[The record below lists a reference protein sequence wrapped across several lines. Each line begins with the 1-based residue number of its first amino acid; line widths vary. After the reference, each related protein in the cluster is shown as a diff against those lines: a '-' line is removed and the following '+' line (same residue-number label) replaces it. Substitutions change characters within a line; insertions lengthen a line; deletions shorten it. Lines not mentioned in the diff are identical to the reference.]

1 MLQGTDGRPDPIST
15 INVLSEREHA
25 VFLTCTVF
33 SSCTRTQTSV
43 SYADVR
49 LFCALILL
57 ESCSRY
63 VEMSS
68 LLLLFYFYFFLL
80 YAHPQTQHTVDVL
93 FQCLCLSAF
102 GLHWYKSVC
111 ACMHVCAHVLSGVY

>member
-1 MLQGTDGRPDPIST
+1 MVD
-15 INVLSEREHA
+15 
-25 VFLTCTVF
+25 
-33 SSCTRTQTSV
+33 
-43 SYADVR
+43 
-49 LFCALILL
+49 LILL
-57 ESCSRY
+57 APLTYSVNVSTLCFSPVLYSQVAHGHR
-63 VEMSS
+63 
-68 LLLLFYFYFFLL
+68 LLFLMLMSGFFVHLFSLSPAAGMWKCPHSCFCFILFFLL